1 MMTISNNGYGGYEM
15 SRGGDSRQ
23 IVRDSDGTYKLLLNL
38 DSLVPI
44 FESIDLEEVI
54 DYVIDEL

>member
-23 IVRDSDGTYKLLLNL
+23 IVRDSDGKYKVLLNL
-38 DSLVPI
+38 DSPIPI

-54 DYVIDEL
+54 DYVMNEL